1 MAEQGSEEDSVR
13 YFCTAGNGME
23 RFVIEE
29 VKKKLAAENVCQV
42 HGKVMFTSSAG
53 MDKLIELKTAERL
66 FLLLKQDSPVQLPAH
81 TSPAKAAS
89 VLQSKLLGERN
100 QWTGALMTWNRLQGE
115 LVDSRRTVK
124 MASSALGV
132 TKKRGERRSDEQKQE
147 EKYHVELPKSTGEPR
162 ETENETLK
170 SVEQNEGQTLE
181 KWRRRENEQ
190 KGVEE
195 AKDKAR
201 KEEEDQSGETFFEAK
216 TLERKRRRDADDEE
230 EERRGVTQNCSR
242 DKLVEN
248 EITFKRR
255 IMTEGEEENGVFM
268 YSSSCI
274 KDCKHRTLS
283 REDMT
288 SIDQETQGP
297 LSDGISGS
305 RTMEDVTKDLTVK
318 NGDYITRDFFC
329 VFLIVIIISTSASK
343 DFFLPAS
350 IASLYPSPLLC
361 LLPFNKEKT
370 SDGRD
375 KTLLPHQPPS
385 VPVSFRISCK
395 CTGSL
400 SRYFNTQ
407 EVSRMIGV
415 GLSRLMGW
423 KADLKNP
430 QLEINVYLSDSH
442 CLLGI
447 PLTRLP
453 LANRCYIRTTGL
465 RSTVAWAMASLAQIQ
480 PGFCVVDLMCGVGTI
495 LIEAAKEHKAA
506 FFLGMDNDDGQLLKA
521 NENIEV
527 AELGSRIHLLKA
539 SSLALPLPGTS
550 VDAVVCDLPFGR
562 KFGTKANMAA
572 NLPLIL
578 TEMERIL
585 RIGGSM
591 VLLLSPQ
598 LSCLLKKILVQA
610 GSGLTPNQETKPST
624 RIQDCPSHDPSST
637 EQQTL
642 QIHQGV
648 SSPSIQDT
656 DPQSGLQHSLPSHLT
671 SLKHQATFRVSL
683 GVIDGLI
690 HKYIKIE
697 T

>member
-318 NGDYITRDFFC
+318 N
-329 VFLIVIIISTSASK
+329 
-343 DFFLPAS
+343 
-350 IASLYPSPLLC
+350 
-361 LLPFNKEKT
+361 EKT